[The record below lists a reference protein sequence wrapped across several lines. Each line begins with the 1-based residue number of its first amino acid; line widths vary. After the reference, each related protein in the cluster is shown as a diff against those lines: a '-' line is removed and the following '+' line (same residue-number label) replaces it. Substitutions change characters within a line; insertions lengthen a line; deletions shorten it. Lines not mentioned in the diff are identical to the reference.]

1 MLWIVVMWLRLLVK
15 VAMDVR
21 AFLKA
26 GNFVAHP
33 YSKEVQRIYKLP
45 YNLHL
50 FYTTF
55 PYP

>member
-21 AFLKA
+21 TFLKA